1 MLKLPENLVRS
12 ALVVILASLLALPF
26 SAAIAVDE
34 EEDLPIAPPDPDIS
48 DICTL
53 SDCSPAAPCAEPDE
67 SCYAING
74 VFYCC
79 IMPPAG
85 GMPAVGE

>member
-1 MLKLPENLVRS
+1 MPKLAHNLIKS
-12 ALVVILASLLALPF
+12 ALLIILAVRLALPLSSVF
-26 SAAIAVDE
+26 AADQGD
-34 EEDLPIAPPDPDIS
+34 DLPTAPPDPGIS

-53 SDCSPAAPCAEPDE
+53 SDCSPARPCAERDE
-67 SCYAING
+67 SCYSVNG

-79 IMPPAG
+79 VMPPAG